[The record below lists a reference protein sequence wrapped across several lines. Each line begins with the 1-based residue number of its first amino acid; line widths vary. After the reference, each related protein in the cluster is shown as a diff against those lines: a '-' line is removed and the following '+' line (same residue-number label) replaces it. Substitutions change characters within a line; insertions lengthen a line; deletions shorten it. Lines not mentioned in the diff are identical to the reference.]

1 MKNAGFSEPTTD
13 DVRTLLGA
21 MSGRRVAVIGDVMLD
36 AYLIGPVERISPEAP
51 VPVLE
56 VTSQRYELGGAANVA
71 RCLAE
76 LGAEVRMVGVVGDDT
91 DGERLTDIARRLHFA
106 ADDVVVDDARPT
118 TCKTRV
124 VARCQQVIRLDR
136 ESRFAITGDVE
147 RRLIDRVVAVC
158 RWADAIVLSD
168 YAKGVLTEAVCRAAI
183 EAAGKTPVVV
193 DPKALPWDQYRG
205 ATVIK
210 PNRYEAQRFAGA
222 SLDDDAGAFDV
233 ASRLAERL
241 QTTHTLVTRGAAGMT
256 LAARRS
262 DLVGDQLDCLH
273 FPARPHELVDV
284 TGAGDVVSAALA
296 LSLAAGADVRTATW
310 LANVAAG
317 VKVGKF
323 GAAAVS
329 SEELLAALSVP
340 AGCERKVMTRRQAA
354 ALAADLRQQGKR
366 VVFTNG
372 CFDLLHVGHVLYLE
386 RSRSLGDALIV
397 GVNSDASVGR
407 LKGPS
412 RPLQPETDRTHIVAS
427 QASVDAVVV
436 FDEDTPEELLEAIR
450 PDVLSKGGD
459 YKTKQ
464 DVVGWELVE
473 SWNGQ
478 VLLIDGVEGRSTS
491 GLIKKA
497 A

>member
-1 MKNAGFSEPTTD
+1 MNGIGCSKPATV
-13 DVRTLLGA
+13 DVQALLGA
-21 MSGRRVAVIGDVMLD
+21 MSERRVAVIGDVMLD

-56 VTSQRYELGGAANVA
+56 VTSQRFELGGAANVA

-76 LGAEVRMVGVVGDDT
+76 LGAEVRLSGIVGDDT
-91 DGERLTDIARRLHFA
+91 EGERLTDLARQLRI
-106 ADDVVVDDARPT
+106 DVRDVVVDDERPT

-136 ESRFAITGDVE
+136 ESRSDATGDVE
-147 RRLIDRVVAVC
+147 QRLIDRVVSLC

-168 YAKGVLTEAVCRAAI
+168 YAKGVLTHAVCRAAI
-183 EAAGKTPVVV
+183 EAAGKTPVIV

-210 PNRYEAQRFAGA
+210 PNRYEAQKFAGA

-241 QTTHTLVTRGAAGMT
+241 RVTHALITRGAAGMT
-256 LAARRS
+256 LAARRG
-262 DLVGDQLDCLH
+262 DRQDDQLDCIH

-284 TGAGDVVSAALA
+284 TGAGDVVSATLA
-296 LSLAAGADVRTATW
+296 LSLAAGADIRDATW

-317 VKVGKF
+317 VKVGKS

-329 SEELLAALSVP
+329 PQELLGALSVP
-340 AGCERKVMTRRQAA
+340 TGCESKVITRQQAA
-354 ALAADLRQQGKR
+354 ALAADLRQRGKR

-386 RSRSLGDALIV
+386 RSRAQGDTLIV
-397 GVNSDASVGR
+397 GVNNDDSVRR

-412 RPLQPETDRTHIVAS
+412 RPLQPEIDRASIVAS
-427 QASVDAVVV
+427 QASVDAVVL
-436 FDEDTPEELLEAIR
+436 FGEDTPRELVQAVR
-450 PDVLSKGGD
+450 PDVLTKGAD
-459 YKTKQ
+459 YETKHN
-464 DVVGWELVE
+464 VVGWDLVE
-473 SWNGQ
+473 SWGGQ
-478 VLLIDGVEGRSTS
+478 VVLIDLVEDRSTTS
-491 GLIKKA
+491 LVEKA

>member
-1 MKNAGFSEPTTD
+1 
-13 DVRTLLGA
+13 
-21 MSGRRVAVIGDVMLD
+21 MS
-36 AYLIGPVERISPEAP
+36 
-51 VPVLE
+51 
-56 VTSQRYELGGAANVA
+56 
-71 RCLAE
+71 
-76 LGAEVRMVGVVGDDT
+76 GVVGRDT
-91 DGERLTDIARRLHFA
+91 EGERLTDIARQLRIDA
-106 ADDVVVDDARPT
+106 GGVVVDDGRPT

-136 ESRFAITGDVE
+136 ESRSAVTGDVE
-147 RRLIDRVVAVC
+147 RRLIDRVVALG

-168 YAKGVLTEAVCRAAI
+168 YAKGVLSGTVCRAVI
-183 EAAGKTPVVV
+183 EAAGKTPVIV

-210 PNRYEAQRFAGA
+210 PNRNEAQKFADA
-222 SLDDDAGAFDV
+222 PVDDDANAFDV

-241 QTTHTLVTRGAAGMT
+241 RVTHTLITRGAAGMT
-256 LAARRS
+256 LAARHGDRP
-262 DLVGDQLDCLH
+262 DDQLDCLH

-284 TGAGDVVSAALA
+284 TGAGDVVSATLA
-296 LSLAAGADVRTATW
+296 LSLAAGADMRLATW

-340 AGCERKVMTRRQAA
+340 VGCERKVMTRGQAA
-354 ALAADLRQQGKR
+354 ALAADLRQRGKR

-386 RSRSLGDALIV
+386 QSRSLGDALIV
-397 GVNSDASVGR
+397 GVNSDASIGR

-412 RPLQPETDRTHIVAS
+412 RPLQPETDRSHILAS

-436 FDEDTPEELLEAIR
+436 FEEDTPHELLRAIR

-464 DVVGWELVE
+464 EVVGWELVE

-478 VLLIDGVEGRSTS
+478 VVVLGLVEGRSTS
-491 GLIKKA
+491 QLINRA

>member
-1 MKNAGFSEPTTD
+1 LNAGFSEPTTD
-13 DVRTLLGA
+13 DVRALLGA

-56 VTSQRYELGGAANVA
+56 VTSHRLELGGAANVA

-76 LGAEVRMVGVVGDDT
+76 LGAEVRMSGVVGHDT
-91 DGERLTDIARRLHFA
+91 EGKRLTDLARQLRIDA
-106 ADDVVVDDARPT
+106 GDVVVDDGRPT

-136 ESRFAITGDVE
+136 ESRSAVTGDAE
-147 RRLIDRVVAVC
+147 RRLIDRVVVLC

-168 YAKGVLTEAVCRAAI
+168 YAKGMLTGPVCRAAI
-183 EAAGKTPVVV
+183 EAAGQTPAIV
-193 DPKALPWDQYRG
+193 DPKSLPWDHYRG

-210 PNRYEAQRFAGA
+210 PNRYEAQEFAGA
-222 SLDDDAGAFDV
+222 SVDDDDGAFDV

-241 QTTHTLVTRGAAGMT
+241 QVTHALVTRGSAGMT
-256 LAARRS
+256 LAARRGDRS
-262 DLVGDQLDCLH
+262 SDQLDCLH

-296 LSLAAGADVRTATW
+296 LSLAAGADIRVATW

-329 SEELLAALSVP
+329 PEELLAALSVP
-340 AGCERKVMTRRQAA
+340 VGCERKVITRRQAA
-354 ALAADLRQQGKR
+354 ALAADLRQRGKC

-386 RSRSLGDALIV
+386 QSRSLGDALIV
-397 GVNSDASVGR
+397 GVNSDASVRR

-436 FDEDTPEELLEAIR
+436 FDEDTPQELIRAIR

-478 VLLIDGVEGRSTS
+478 VVLLDVVEGRSTS